1 MGGAT
6 LPVAVLRRRGCM
18 GRFAP
23 LPDAG
28 RAPRGAAPPER
39 AVGRA
44 GALRG
49 AAARRPDDADG
60 DAGFRAAGAPDDD
73 RTADDFAAGRP
84 DVVPGFLAAAPGE
97 PFAAEPFPATPL
109 AAEPLAAAPFPAAPL
124 AAEPLAAAP
133 FAVGPDGF
141 FDAALPFAG
150 VVPLAPLAPFA
161 PEEPAPEPERGVDDG
176 RAPEPRAEPEG
187 RAGRREEGMGRLCRF
202 ADPLYR
208 HYPRRAVCRNR
219 GMRKS
224 APTKRSGI
232 RFA

>member
-6 LPVAVLRRRGCM
+6 LPVAVLRRRGCA

-23 LPDAG
+23 LPDVG

-39 AVGRA
+39 AAGRA

-60 DAGFRAAGAPDDD
+60 DAGFRAADAPDDD
-73 RTADDFAAGRP
+73 RTADDFAAGLP
-84 DVVPGFLAAAPGE
+84 DAVPGFLAAAPVE
-97 PFAAEPFPATPL
+97 PFAVEPFPATPL
-109 AAEPLAAAPFPAAPL
+109 AAEPF
-124 AAEPLAAAP
+124 AAAP

-141 FDAALPFAG
+141 FGAAFPLAG
-150 VVPLAPLAPFA
+150 VVPLAPFA
-161 PEEPAPEPERGVDDG
+161 PEEPAPEPARGVDDG

-224 APTKRSGI
+224 APTKRSGM